1 MDPFVG
7 FFQLMENWVQTFL
20 QLLDTNVHRS
30 PKQFIRYI
38 NMCEEF
44 LGQLSL
50 HSIPEPYTGSVAH
63 RAFDPYVS
71 KRLET
76 AVPIRVLP
84 IGSPGETWQV
94 ISLFLKGLRE
104 TSELAARHNLTTW
117 KVRWI

>member
-1 MDPFVG
+1 
-7 FFQLMENWVQTFL
+7 
-20 QLLDTNVHRS
+20 
-30 PKQFIRYI
+30 
-38 NMCEEF
+38 MCEEF

-50 HSIPEPYTGSVAH
+50 HPIPEPYTGSVAH
-63 RAFDPYVS
+63 CAFDPYVS

-104 TSELAARHNLTTW
+104 TSQLAARHNLTTW